1 MPHVVVVGAGPGGL
15 TTGIALAGA
24 GFDVT
29 MVEAMDRVGGRMNV
43 VGDGTY
49 RLDTGPSI
57 LQLTTHLDHAFW
69 DRLNEEG
76 APVHFDQLAAV
87 ASTYGMPSAPPGVV
101 TIDDL
106 EGLDHT
112 SFVTRA
118 KEPLPARSLVSDYAA
133 PAGTLSFDANG
144 SKFPKSSYGAFLR
157 YSQAAGYHLNADG
170 ECLIRRNF

>member
-1 MPHVVVVGAGPGGL
+1 MKNPTTAINCENPDLGAS
-15 TTGIALAGA
+15 GIGEDFARGAQTLAS
-24 GFDVT
+24 
-29 MVEAMDRVGGRMNV
+29 
-43 VGDGTY
+43 
-49 RLDTGPSI
+49 GPSI